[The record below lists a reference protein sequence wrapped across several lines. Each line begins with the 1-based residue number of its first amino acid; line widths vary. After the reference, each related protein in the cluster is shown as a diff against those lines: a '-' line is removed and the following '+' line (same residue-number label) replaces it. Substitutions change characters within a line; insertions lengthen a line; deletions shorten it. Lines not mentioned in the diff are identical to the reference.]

1 MRPTIYVPSRLLKL
15 LATPASAAGET
26 LPPIPRPLP
35 DRSGLAEIE
44 LSPRCKGQA
53 CETAAA

>member
-15 LATPASAAGET
+15 LATPASPAEAT
-26 LPPIPRPLP
+26 LPPISSPVPDGSSLP
-35 DRSGLAEIE
+35 EIE
-44 LSPRCKGQA
+44 LSPRCRGRA

>member
-15 LATPASAAGET
+15 LVTPATLAGEM
-26 LPPIPRPLP
+26 LPPISTPVPHGSSLP
-35 DRSGLAEIE
+35 DIE
-44 LSPRCKGQA
+44 LSPRCRRQA

>member
-15 LATPASAAGET
+15 LPTPASPAGET
-26 LPPIPRPLP
+26 LAPIPRPAPDGPGLP
-35 DRSGLAEIE
+35 EIG
-44 LSPRCKGQA
+44 LSPRCRRQA